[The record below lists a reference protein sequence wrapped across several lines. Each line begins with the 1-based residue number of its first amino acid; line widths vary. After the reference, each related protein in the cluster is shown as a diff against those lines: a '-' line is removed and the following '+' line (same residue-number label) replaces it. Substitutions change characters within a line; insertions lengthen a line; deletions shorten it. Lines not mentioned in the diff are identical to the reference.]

1 MPKLPDRCKFYFNN
15 IIDSSRLTVQNA
27 WYPKYVILN
36 SAWVP
41 KTLGSQSSAFI
52 SITEFSR
59 NGDCLGQPTVKDDK
73 LVVADTYDHLISLL
87 FSPTLYALSLHNKPK
102 ARTLA
107 NSNEDITHAKD
118 L

>member
-1 MPKLPDRCKFYFNN
+1 MPELPDRCKFYLNN

-59 NGDCLGQPTVKDDK
+59 NGDYLGQPTVKDDK